1 MNPEGSG
8 SPESARSAG
17 AEASRGVLGRGSIYT
32 IGTVAPILASVAVVP
47 IVTRLLGREAYGVV
61 AISITVMWVA
71 MMAASLGIPSVIT
84 RQGILAESGVA
95 GARALLVRGSLM
107 TAGIISAAIVTAPL
121 WGRLVHAP
129 VLEAALRRSVVL
141 ALAASAFFVVVE
153 NSQALLRVL
162 DRPGAF
168 VTLSLT
174 ATLGGPLLG
183 LALLAS
189 SGPVRSPERYLIGL
203 ASGYAAAA
211 AVGLVLCL
219 RGGRP
224 RRNRGDT
231 RAALRMGLPVIPHLV
246 ALYLANGAL
255 VFLAAR
261 LYGVPT
267 AGRLQLA
274 LLVGSSPAVITSAL
288 NNSWAPIVY
297 RAAEN
302 ERGAVLAHSARD
314 IATLA
319 ALISGGVALLSPWLM
334 RFVAGPGFGPLELVP
349 AVAITAFGCVLSVAY
364 LANVHLIF
372 AAGRSLLLSVVT
384 PLSLLTGITCAY
396 LVGRQ
401 DFVLLAVGFPATYAA
416 LAVGTA
422 WLRRHVGAVSWSETA
437 LTVPTGLGL
446 AICVLGGVLPTSG
459 TIALVRVVV
468 AALAGLETLRL
479 ARRVLR
485 WRPGT
490 PRG

>member
-1 MNPEGSG
+1 MNND
-8 SPESARSAG
+8 SAGSAG
-17 AEASRGVLGRGSIYT
+17 ATASKGDLGRGSIYT
-32 IGTVAPILASVAVVP
+32 IGTAAPILANAAVVP
-47 IVTRLLGREAYGVV
+47 IVTRMLGKPAYGVV
-61 AISITVMWVA
+61 AIAIVVIQVA
-71 MMAASLGIPSVIT
+71 MMAGSFGMPSVIT
-84 RQGILAESGVA
+84 RQGILAGSGVA

-107 TAGIISAAIVTAPL
+107 TAGLMAAIIVTAPL
-121 WGRLVHAP
+121 WDSLVQAP
-129 VLEAALRRSVVL
+129 LRSAVLL

-297 RAAEN
+297 RAPEH

-334 RFVAGPGFGPLELVP
+334 RFVAGPSFRPLELVP

-364 LANVHLIF
+364 LANVHLVF
-372 AAGRSLLLSVVT
+372 AAGRSLWLSVVT
-384 PLSLLTGITCAY
+384 PLSLLAGLTCAY

-446 AICVLGGVLPTSG
+446 ALCVLGGVLPSSG

-485 WRPGT
+485 
-490 PRG
+490 

>member
-1 MNPEGSG
+1 MNPEAAG
-8 SPESARSAG
+8 SARSPG
-17 AEASRGVLGRGSIYT
+17 AAASRGVLGRGSIYT

-47 IVTRLLGREAYGVV
+47 IVTRLLGKDAYGVV
-61 AISITVMWVA
+61 AIAITVMWVA
-71 MMAASLGIPSVIT
+71 MMAGSFGIPSVIT
-84 RQGILAESGVA
+84 RQGILAGSGVA

-107 TAGIISAAIVTAPL
+107 SAGLVSAAILTSPL
-121 WGRLVHAP
+121 WGRLVHAS
-129 VLEAALRRSVVL
+129 VLEASLRRSVVL

-153 NSQALLRVL
+153 NSQSLLRVL

-168 VTLSLT
+168 VALSLT

-183 LALLAS
+183 LALLS
-189 SGPVRSPERYLIGL
+189 SSTPVRSPERYLTGL
-203 ASGYAAAA
+203 SAGYAAAA

-224 RRNRGDT
+224 RRDRGDT

-267 AGRLQLA
+267 SGRLQLA

-297 RAAEN
+297 RAPEH
-302 ERGAVLAHSARD
+302 ERRAVLAHSARD

-334 RFVAGPGFGPLELVP
+334 RFVAGPSFRPLELVP

-384 PLSLLTGITCAY
+384 PLSLLAGLTCAY
-396 LVGRQ
+396 LIGLQ
-401 DFVLLAVGFPATYAA
+401 NFVLLAVGFPATYAA

-437 LTVPTGLGL
+437 LSVPTGLGL
-446 AICVLGGVLPTSG
+446 VLCVLGGVLPTSG

-485 WRPGT
+485 
-490 PRG
+490 